1 MQRSHSGVFSGFL
14 VVVEAIK
21 AIAAGGGCCHRAFPE
36 IAVMSVEAREIVREC
51 EAFNVRYSP
60 WAL

>member
-36 IAVMSVEAREIVREC
+36 ITVMSVEAREIVREC
-51 EAFNVRYSP
+51 EAFNVR
-60 WAL
+60 